1 MKDTKA
7 KKTSNV
13 ISEAKSELDSV
24 KQELTENS
32 KDIVRDLLAETVRE
46 ELNKIILSEGE
57 EDENEYDV
65 EEVNDIDTDT
75 EDESGEGDDSAD
87 TEETDSEVEIGA
99 EVSDDTEDIDNDE
112 GDEWSEF
119 EDYKV
124 DDGSY
129 DFSKADG
136 DTVKKVFKLL
146 NNDDEVVVSKDGDM
160 THIKDNETGAE
171 YIITSD
177 EDSIENDEDN
187 FDLDIDSETEIDGDD
202 SEMEFEL
209 GDDEAG
215 EEEFSDE
222 EEDDEDIYEITL
234 SSKSSVN
241 EYDSHVG
248 YTDNYQNKDAMTT
261 DGMTEPAN
269 AKSTND
275 WDKGVPKGT
284 KKPWAGKGNTQPF
297 DKPVSEE
304 VNEEEEEVVEEGPAR
319 TSVKLSHKVKSAT
332 NGDSQEGR
340 PHRSPNSV
348 NGVLTKEQTNV
359 ILKKAK
365 MISEENAELKE
376 MLSKFRTALNE
387 TIVTNLNLGKIVKL
401 ITEHTTTQQEKMDII
416 ERFGNEAKTKED
428 SQKLYES
435 IKKELSKN
443 QKTPIKQL
451 DEQMTVDGSKK
462 INEVTAY
469 RSDELNSIHS
479 LMERIS
485 RI

>member
-7 KKTSNV
+7 KKTSDV
-13 ISEAKSELDSV
+13 ISNAKSELNSV

-75 EDESGEGDDSAD
+75 DDESDEDDNSTDTD
-87 TEETDSEVEIGA
+87 TEETDTDTEETNTDVEVDGED
-99 EVSDDTEDIDNDE
+99 EVSGDTEDIDNGD

-119 EDYKV
+119 DEYKV
-124 DDGSY
+124 EDGSY

-160 THIKDNETGAE
+160 TRIKDNETGAE
-171 YIITSD
+171 YIITGDDNSTETD
-177 EDSIENDEDN
+177 NDE
-187 FDLDIDSETEIDGDD
+187 FDMDVDTDTEVDVDLNDEET
-202 SEMEFEL
+202 
-209 GDDEAG
+209 DDEM
-215 EEEFSDE
+215 DD
-222 EEDDEDIYEITL
+222 DDEDIYEIAL
-234 SSKSSVN
+234 SSKRSVN

-248 YTDNYQNKDAMTT
+248 YTDNYQNKDVMTT
-261 DGMTEPAN
+261 DGMVEPAN
-269 AKSTND
+269 SKSTRD
-275 WDKGVPKGT
+275 WDKGIPKGT
-284 KKPWAGKGNTQPF
+284 KKPWAGKGNTKPF
-297 DKPVSEE
+297 EKTVSGEIDD
-304 VNEEEEEVVEEGPAR
+304 EEEVVEEGPAR

-332 NGDSQEGR
+332 NGDSQAGR
-340 PHRSPNSV
+340 PRRSPNSV
-348 NGVLTKEQTNV
+348 NGVLTTEQTNT

-365 MISEENAELKE
+365 MISEENAELKK

-401 ITEHTTTQQEKMDII
+401 ITEHTTTQQEKIDII

-451 DEQMTVDGSKK
+451 DEQMTVDGTKK

-469 RSDELNSIHS
+469 RSDELNNVRD
-479 LMERIS
+479 LMERLM